1 MGIKV
6 LFLGTCMPQPKNEN
20 MGPWALRQ
28 AQAFVRAGIDLRV
41 IRLTPWFPPGIRKLA
56 PVRGV
61 ADTPKKH
68 LWGNVELQY
77 FRWPFYTAGALKHQA
92 HRNPWPQLQFAC
104 AFARQGLLKI
114 VREFEPDVIY
124 AHHTAVSG
132 YVAYR
137 LHQLTGSPY
146 VVTDH
151 DLDEI
156 ADCDNLPARK
166 RLFEA
171 VQQSAAQM
179 CDVSKRMTAVRSRV
193 FPGNKSQAVYNG
205 ADPLPASLRQQPRP
219 PEIQG
224 KLVVVC
230 VSAWY
235 DRKGIPKLIE
245 AFDQVANAFPNAV
258 LRLVGD
264 GPDRANVQAA
274 IGAAQRRQQIHCV
287 GMQPHGR
294 AMQEMCWADLY
305 ALTGRDEPFATTFSE
320 ALMAGLPVIW
330 PSESGHAEILRDG
343 EHGFSVPPWDVQA
356 TATAMSRLLAD
367 STLRQTMGQTNRAF
381 AEAELTW
388 DANAAKMFAIFETA
402 HRKRRLRSLGR

>member
-1 MGIKV
+1 MKV
-6 LFLGTCMPQPKNEN
+6 LFIGTYMPQPNNEN

-28 AQAFVRAGIDLRV
+28 AQALARAGCDLRV
-41 IRLTPWFPPGIRKLA
+41 ARLTPWFPPGIRKLG
-56 PVRGV
+56 PVRSV

-68 LWGNVELQY
+68 LWGNVEFQY
-77 FRWPFYTAGALKHQA
+77 LRWPLYTKGALKRRAHQ
-92 HRNPWPQLQFAC
+92 NPRPQLRFAF
-104 AFARQGLLKI
+104 AFARQHLLKI
-114 VREFEPDVIY
+114 VREFKPDIIY

-137 LHQLTGSPY
+137 LHQLTSTPY

-151 DLDEI
+151 DYGEI
-156 ADCDNLPARK
+156 ADCANLPDRK
-166 RLFEA
+166 RIFEA

-179 CDVSKRMTAVRSRV
+179 CDVSKRMTVVRSQV
-193 FPGNKSQAVYNG
+193 FPDNKSQAVYNG

-224 KLVVVC
+224 KLVVTC

-274 IGAAQRRQQIHCV
+274 VGAAKHGRQIQCV

-294 AMQEMCWADLY
+294 AMQEMCWADIY
-305 ALTGRDEPFATTFSE
+305 ALIGRDEPFATTFSE

-330 PSESGHAEILRDG
+330 PSDCGHAEILHDG
-343 EHGFSVPPWDVQA
+343 EHGFSVPPWDVPA
-356 TATAMSRLLAD
+356 TASALSRLLTD
-367 STLRQTMGQTNRAF
+367 SSLRQRMGQTNRAF

-388 DANAAKMFAIFETA
+388 DANAAKMLAIFEA
-402 HRKRRLRSLGR
+402 ASKQGQLRSMRG

>member
-6 LFLGTCMPQPKNEN
+6 LFIGTCMPQPNNEN

-28 AQAFVRAGIDLRV
+28 AQAFARAGIDLRV
-41 IRLTPWFPPGIRKLA
+41 IRLTPWFPPGIRKLG
-56 PVRGV
+56 PVRSV
-61 ADTPKKH
+61 ADTPKRH
-68 LWGNVELQY
+68 LWGNVELEY
-77 FRWPFYTAGALKHQA
+77 LRWPFYAKGVLKRQA
-92 HRNPWPQLQFAC
+92 HRNPWPQLRL
-104 AFARQGLLKI
+104 AFALAKHSLLNI
-114 VREFEPDVIY
+114 VSQFQPEAIY

-137 LHQLTGSPY
+137 LHQLTGTPY
-146 VVTDH
+146 IVTDH
-151 DLDEI
+151 DYDEI
-156 ADCDNLPARK
+156 ADCANLPDRK

-171 VQQSAAQM
+171 VQRSAAHV
-179 CDVSKRMTAVRSRV
+179 CDVSKRMSAIRSSV
-193 FPGNKSQAVYNG
+193 FRNIASQAVYNG
-205 ADPLPASLRQQPRP
+205 ADPLPAAPLGRPRP

-235 DRKGIPKLIE
+235 GRKGIPKLIE

-274 IGAAQRRQQIHCV
+274 VGAAKHGRQIQCV
-287 GMQPHGR
+287 GMLPHDR

-305 ALTGRDEPFATTFSE
+305 ALIGRDEPFATTFSE

-330 PSESGHAEILRDG
+330 PSDCGHAELLRDG
-343 EHGFSVPPWDVQA
+343 EHGFSVPPWDVAA
-356 TATAMSRLLAD
+356 TASAMSKLLAD
-367 STLRQTMGQTNRAF
+367 TALRKSMGTTNQAF

-388 DANAAKMFAIFETA
+388 DANAAKMLAIFEA
-402 HRKRRLRSLGR
+402 VNKQGQPRSLRG